1 MVKCKSQV
9 DQYPMLLSGPPPR
22 RVGPD
27 DGAERNRTSDES
39 EGPNSKSSPTTQGM
53 ENNSK
58 I

>member
-27 DGAERNRTSDES
+27 DGAERNRASDES
-39 EGPNSKSSPTTQGM
+39 EGPGSVNKF
-53 ENNSK
+53 
-58 I
+58 